1 MAQCEFEF
9 DHIREFF
16 EGFFLRRFRL
26 DVGSVSVLEEKGVED
41 GGWNVEDRGRGVR
54 SKGELGRREE
64 CLDEG
69 IFSLLFVSWYTFH
82 MKYFRVLLLVS
93 FVGALFSALPVPS
106 VQAASSGSGT
116 IDTSTGWTGGFQE
129 VKDNS
134 GLSQKTVDVIV
145 KGLMKWFL
153 VFVGFISIIAFI
165 IAGILYLTAAGD
177 EKQIGTAKTAMKWS
191 IVGVIVALMGYVVI
205 LAVDY
210 WLNGSSSTV

>member
-116 IDTSTGWTGGFQE
+116 IDTSTGWTGGFQA

-177 EKQIGTAKTAMKWS
+177 EKQIGTAKTAMKYS
-191 IVGVIVALMGYVVI
+191 IIGVIVALVGYVVI
-205 LAVDY
+205 QAVDL
-210 WLNGSSSTV
+210 WLNASSDF